1 MTTSRPNILW
11 YCTDQQR
18 FDTIA
23 SLGTPHVQT
32 PTIDGLVNEGV
43 AFTHAYCQSPI
54 CTPSRASFM
63 TGQYP
68 SRVHNT
74 RNGNDT
80 FPTEAPPLI
89 TRMIADAGYEC
100 GLIGKFHLVS
110 AGMRP
115 EPRLDD
121 GFTDWW
127 HSHAPRDDW
136 APGTHDYADWV
147 RAKGGDLNA
156 LRESEARVPT
166 ELHQTTWA
174 SERAIEFITRERVDA
189 QPWLLNIN
197 VYDPHPPFIP
207 PQSYADRFNA
217 ADMPGPYFRES
228 DLAHQAKL
236 ASVDF
241 QGDVKT
247 PEEHD
252 AHDAQA
258 KYYAMIAQIDDQFAR
273 ILQTLDETGQRDNT
287 IVIFTSDHGETL
299 GDHGLM
305 FKGCRFYEGLVR
317 VPLIFSWP
325 GQFQQNVQAGGLV
338 ELLDMSAT
346 ILDVCGVDIPDY
358 FQGRSLLPVL
368 RGEQPGDH
376 VRDFVRCEYFEALDP
391 FFTDGVGSHA
401 TMYRNDRFKL
411 SLYHDQ
417 KLGELYDL
425 QNDPWE
431 FDDLWDH
438 PDYQDVRNE
447 LVLESFHSH
456 AVLTTDVGTKRIAP
470 M

>member
-1 MTTSRPNILW
+1 MTASRPNILW

-80 FPTEAPPLI
+80 FPAEAPPLI

-127 HSHAPRDDW
+127 HSH
-136 APGTHDYADWV
+136 
-147 RAKGGDLNA
+147 
-156 LRESEARVPT
+156 
-166 ELHQTTWA
+166 
-174 SERAIEFITRERVDA
+174 
-189 QPWLLNIN
+189 
-197 VYDPHPPFIP
+197 DPHPPFIP
-207 PQSYADRFNA
+207 PKSYADRFKA
-217 ADMPGPYFRES
+217 EDMPGPYFRES

-273 ILQTLDETGQRDNT
+273 ILQTLEETGQRDNT
-287 IVIFTSDHGETL
+287 VIIFTSDHGETL

-305 FKGCRFYEGLVR
+305 WKGCRFYEGLVR

-325 GQFQQNVQAGGLV
+325 GQFQQNVQANGLV

-346 ILDVCGVDIPDY
+346 ILDLCGVEIPDY

-368 RGEQPGDH
+368 RGEQSGEH

-417 KLGELYDL
+417 KLGELFDL

-456 AVLTTDVGTKRIAP
+456 AVMTTDVGTRRIAP